1 LQELLAP
8 RFVEFYSHDWT
19 EIGTKSSMQ
28 ETVEQVAGVGDINA
42 QGECVAEK
50 MSWAS
55 HRETTRIEDEA
66 YCLMCFFGINMPLL
80 YGEGEKALFRL
91 QSEIWAQ
98 TGDESIFAWEHPAM
112 RGIPL
117 TSRYVPPLF
126 RSPGGM
132 ETRQEPD
139 LQSITINR
147 SRVRLPGLPIRNVP
161 NTDDLSLLALKSAWF
176 RSELVRLN
184 GITQSRSRE
193 DGDRQGLVDAIT
205 LDNRG
210 IDMDFSPRRMT
221 IGSSSN
227 LASIQN
233 QRASEDFLLPLYC
246 EPILDLRCYAHRI
259 VKNEYGGWHRAPQ
272 LEMLSPGDEERARQK
287 LTRRE
292 LRAHFPHNLTMPG
305 SHEKMNGDLFFPGV
319 IFIAPSF
326 KMYSLCWE
334 SIPSISSAEGN
345 QSQVNVLYPKVIKR
359 GPDRGAMYA
368 AMRFIDG

>member
-1 LQELLAP
+1 
-8 RFVEFYSHDWT
+8 
-19 EIGTKSSMQ
+19 
-28 ETVEQVAGVGDINA
+28 
-42 QGECVAEK
+42 
-50 MSWAS
+50 
-55 HRETTRIEDEA
+55 
-66 YCLMCFFGINMPLL
+66 
-80 YGEGEKALFRL
+80 
-91 QSEIWAQ
+91 
-98 TGDESIFAWEHPAM
+98 
-112 RGIPL
+112 
-117 TSRYVPPLF
+117 
-126 RSPGGM
+126 M

-210 IDMDFSPRRMT
+210 IDMDFSPRRMA